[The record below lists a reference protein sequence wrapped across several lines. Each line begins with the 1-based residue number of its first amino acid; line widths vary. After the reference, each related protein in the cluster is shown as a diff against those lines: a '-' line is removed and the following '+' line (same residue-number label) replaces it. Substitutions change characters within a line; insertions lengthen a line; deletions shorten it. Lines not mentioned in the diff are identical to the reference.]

1 MADPYFNENNF
12 GFRDNQNISQPFP
25 INFNN
30 ITDIFNLSIPEE
42 LPNVTKEDVNKNAN
56 DNTIDANYINILFM
70 TLRNLLQEV
79 PQFQIPPLFN
89 VANLQFKNKFQ
100 NAYTDYIIKSSPYN
114 YQQQQCPPFNYQQ
127 QQLPPFNYQQQQQQ
141 LPLHHQVSLQQQQQ
155 KTMPSQQQ
163 SPIQQ

>member
-1 MADPYFNENNF
+1 MADNENNF

-42 LPNVTKEDVNKNAN
+42 LPNVTKEDISKNAN
-56 DNTIDANYINILFM
+56 DNTIDTNYINILFM

-100 NAYTDYIIKSSPYN
+100 NAYADYIIKSSPYN
-114 YQQQQCPPFNYQQ
+114 YQQQQLPSYNYQQQQ
-127 QQLPPFNYQQQQQQ
+127 QQLPPFNYQQQEQQS
-141 LPLHHQVSLQQQQQ
+141 PLHHQQ

-163 SPIQQ
+163 SPVQL